1 MCTCQSILNFLH
13 MHTVYIP
20 EVTVRVKLPFC
31 DQPFDLWLPL
41 LTSLLCKAYLHIEGE
56 GKKRLVS
63 QSKTQ
68 KDIVRLSTFHFVHGR
83 AIF

>member
-1 MCTCQSILNFLH
+1 

-56 GKKRLVS
+56 GKKKASFSKQNPKRHSAAEYVSFCAWQGNILRFRLM
-63 QSKTQ
+63 
-68 KDIVRLSTFHFVHGR
+68 
-83 AIF
+83 